1 MIFSASSTASANDWV
16 STGKPLG
23 LGATQGRT
31 RVLAHVNG
39 GLRGPAVRGDPE
51 ARQVV
56 ERHGRLVGAHVPGVR
71 DPPLTV
77 IAARVAVFI
86 ERRAGDHH
94 AVLGRDDRV
103 LEGPGAGGR

>member
-1 MIFSASSTASANDWV
+1 M
-16 STGKPLG
+16 TGLAP
-23 LGATQGRT
+23 A

-39 GLRGPAVRGDPE
+39 GFRGPAIRGDPE

-56 ERHGRLVGAHVPGVR
+56 QRHCGLVRAHVAGVR
-71 DPPLTV
+71 DPPPTV

-86 ERRAGDHH
+86 ERRAGDHY

-103 LEGPGAGGR
+103 LEGPGTAGRVAVHDDLGLSGEVRGDDVRPE